1 MPIFYLKNRLKCLEG
16 WWLDSFKGNSHQSQL
31 RFESQLWKKVSERRN
46 GWKFWKDD
54 TKDLAIHRKRVLHHR
69 PPPISVRFLYI
80 YFAASIESKI
90 LNQIFHLSLRN
101 ILKATTIIK
110 RLHRERERE
119 EETISI
125 LIFCFQL
132 ERRKKKRRPT
142 LLLLLLL
149 PWKFHF
155 LAISEPFIYFFFFL
169 IWNGHVS
176 AQRRLK
182 VCSKPK
188 RTQR

>member
-1 MPIFYLKNRLKCLEG
+1 MEKGFRETQWMEVLKRRYER
-16 WWLDSFKGNSHQSQL
+16 FSHSSQK
-31 RFESQLWKKVSERRN
+31 SS
-46 GWKFWKDD
+46 
-54 TKDLAIHRKRVLHHR
+54 TSSA
-69 PPPISVRFLYI
+69 PPISVRFLYI

-119 EETISI
+119 EETNSI